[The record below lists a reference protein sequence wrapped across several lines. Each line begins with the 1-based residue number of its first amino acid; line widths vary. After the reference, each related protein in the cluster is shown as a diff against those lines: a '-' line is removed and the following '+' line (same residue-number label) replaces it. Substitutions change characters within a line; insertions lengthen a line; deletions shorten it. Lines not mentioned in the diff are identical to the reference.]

1 MGMEGWWAV
10 AHSLGETIAWFRSRA
25 DAEDYRKYL
34 AARGY
39 ETALC
44 PRDIKAARAGDAAYG
59 AGTKLWL

>member
-10 AHSLGETIAWFRSRA
+10 ANSLGETIAWFRSR
-25 DAEDYRKYL
+25 L